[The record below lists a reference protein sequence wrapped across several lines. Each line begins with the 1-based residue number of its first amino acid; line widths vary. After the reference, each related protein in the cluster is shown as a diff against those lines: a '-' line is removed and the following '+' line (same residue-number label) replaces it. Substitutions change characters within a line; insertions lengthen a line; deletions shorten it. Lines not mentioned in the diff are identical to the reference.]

1 MRKID
6 VIAIGVG
13 VFIAGGL
20 VYLLL
25 QGLGIDHFNAG
36 LWSQALLVLGLIGWV
51 LTYLFRV
58 STGKMTYHQQLKDYQ
73 EAVLQKRLEALTPE
87 ELARIQAEI
96 AQEKQQVTP
105 TDDR

>member
-1 MRKID
+1 
-6 VIAIGVG
+6 
-13 VFIAGGL
+13 
-20 VYLLL
+20 
-25 QGLGIDHFNAG
+25 
-36 LWSQALLVLGLIGWV
+36 
-51 LTYLFRV
+51 
-58 STGKMTYHQQLKDYQ
+58 MTYHQQLKDYQ